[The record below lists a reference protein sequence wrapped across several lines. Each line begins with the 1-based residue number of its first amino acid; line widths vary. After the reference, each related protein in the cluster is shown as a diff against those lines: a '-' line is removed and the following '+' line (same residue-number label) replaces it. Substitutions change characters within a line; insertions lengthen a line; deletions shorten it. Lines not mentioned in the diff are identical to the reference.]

1 MSGILPVTHWKSSA
15 TANDGEGDI
24 ASTDVPLIALSILQY
39 RSLYGRTYHSKGSG
53 AQYWAINNQKQS
65 KAIDILHHML
75 TLLLNGKLYAA
86 SLKGKKIKKVLDV
99 RCRTGI

>member
-1 MSGILPVTHWKSSA
+1 
-15 TANDGEGDI
+15 
-24 ASTDVPLIALSILQY
+24 
-39 RSLYGRTYHSKGSG
+39 
-53 AQYWAINNQKQS
+53 
-65 KAIDILHHML
+65 ML